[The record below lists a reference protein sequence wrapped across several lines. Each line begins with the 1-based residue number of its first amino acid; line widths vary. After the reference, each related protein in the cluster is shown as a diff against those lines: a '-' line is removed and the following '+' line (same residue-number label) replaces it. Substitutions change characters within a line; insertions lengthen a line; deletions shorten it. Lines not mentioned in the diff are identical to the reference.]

1 MLSNIHFCADV
12 FVWCQFLHESD
23 PPVVHRDVKPNNILL
38 DECYNAKV
46 CVYVLFLNQVSLPPK
61 TQYKRLQHMYTNCK
75 WPTKFCILHTQKNNK
90 ELTNLWIISSSCVAN
105 LQVADFGLS
114 KLYPDSRSSHVTT
127 RVVGTFGY
135 LAPDYSITGRLTVK
149 SDVYSFGVVLL
160 EIFSGRSSTVSDEEN
175 KEPFLVPWV
184 SKDQELERIK
194 FMNDWLITHNW
205 ICSSLH
211 P

>member
-1 MLSNIHFCADV
+1 
-12 FVWCQFLHESD
+12 
-23 PPVVHRDVKPNNILL
+23 
-38 DECYNAKV
+38 
-46 CVYVLFLNQVSLPPK
+46 
-61 TQYKRLQHMYTNCK
+61 
-75 WPTKFCILHTQKNNK
+75 
-90 ELTNLWIISSSCVAN
+90 
-105 LQVADFGLS
+105 VADFGLS

-194 FMNDWLITHNW
+194 FMKDLLITHNW
-205 ICSSLH
+205 ICSTLH